1 MAHGGTN
8 WGFYN
13 GANTGG
19 NDSVYLPDLT
29 SYDYVRNSLN
39 TFGMILLVF
48 VLIYMYETETFF
60 M

>member
-19 NDSVYLPDLT
+19 DDSAYMPDLT
-29 SYDYVRNSLN
+29 SYDYVRNSPN
-39 TFGMILLVF
+39 IFGMILVVL
-48 VLIYMYETETFF
+48 VLIYIYETETL
-60 M
+60 